1 MLLQNSIQRG
11 LDKWGLK
18 FAPSAPESWKCRYSL
33 TVKSLTPRGKFLEWN
48 GENLSSDCDS
58 ILYFQIP
65 SLQSSSS
72 PSSSVIMWG
81 SEGGDDGGSGD
92 YEYESDEGSDNETSS
107 VRFSFTNVENNRSEE
122 SVIELPGMIM
132 MMIQTRVRE
141 TKKGVGEVRDKC
153 RGHKARGTSRL

>member
-1 MLLQNSIQRG
+1 M
-11 LDKWGLK
+11 
-18 FAPSAPESWKCRYSL
+18 
-33 TVKSLTPRGKFLEWN
+33 PRGKFLEWK

-81 SEGGDDGGSGD
+81 SDGGGSGD
-92 YEYESDEGSDNETSS
+92 YEYESDEGISDNETSS

-122 SVIELPGMIM
+122 SVIELPGMII
-132 MMIQTRVRE
+132 MIQTSVFGQGCRVNE
-141 TKKGVGEVRDKC
+141 M
-153 RGHKARGTSRL
+153 

>member
-1 MLLQNSIQRG
+1 M
-11 LDKWGLK
+11 
-18 FAPSAPESWKCRYSL
+18 
-33 TVKSLTPRGKFLEWN
+33 PRGKWK

-81 SEGGDDGGSGD
+81 SNGDGGGSGD
-92 YEYESDEGSDNETSS
+92 YEYESDKGISDNETSS

-122 SVIELPGMIM
+122 SVIDLPGMIM
-132 MMIQTRVRE
+132 MINSDS
-141 TKKGVGEVRDKC
+141 GSCNLD
-153 RGHKARGTSRL
+153 RGAGQM